1 MLGLADPIPLLDEFV
16 TGIPHKSD
24 SAPGELWCFVRA
36 MHSRKMYYFLKKL
49 KPNIEANNGIKF
61 VQAFPDLGP
70 ASGGALPLGKDN
82 QDRLRDQFSM
92 RVLDRMTLCY

>member
-1 MLGLADPIPLLDEFV
+1 
-16 TGIPHKSD
+16 
-24 SAPGELWCFVRA
+24 

-70 ASGGALPLGKDN
+70 ASGGTLPLGKDS

>member
-1 MLGLADPIPLLDEFV
+1 VRREARARAKVDEQLL
-16 TGIPHKSD
+16 
-24 SAPGELWCFVRA
+24 ELWDFVRA
-36 MHSRKMYYFLKKL
+36 MHSRKIYYFLKKL

-70 ASGGALPLGKDN
+70 ASGGKLPLGKDN